1 MDTERE
7 LSDAGLLIREAA
19 GLWHEPIAAELRL
32 LRALEIEP
40 ESEDALIALY
50 RFLFYRGERARALD
64 LARQCVRRAGDEL
77 GLPADWRTADA
88 SGIDFGDP
96 ERPRHRFYLF
106 ALNAYGYLL
115 ARLGRNE
122 EAEAALAAVRRL
134 DPGDRIGGGRL
145 LAVLKHGPEDDE

>member
-1 MDTERE
+1 MGTESR

-19 GLWHEPIAAELRL
+19 GLWHDPIAAELRL

-40 ESEDALIALY
+40 DSEDALIALY
-50 RFLFYRGERARALD
+50 RFLFYRGERERALD
-64 LARQCVRRAGDEL
+64 LARQCVGRAGVEL
-77 GLPADWRTADA
+77 GLAADWRTVNAD
-88 SGIDFGDP
+88 GIDFGDP

-134 DPGDRIGGGRL
+134 DPADRIGGARL
-145 LAVLKHGPEDDE
+145 LAVLKRGPDEDE